1 MDKIMEIIE
10 KIGTRN
16 LIFAGIGLVVLIVFL
31 FVYRGLRI
39 RKYRKLIVDVENKM
53 NAVKSLPL
61 QYRLGRVQSISKNMP
76 EVSELY
82 EQYAQEFE
90 RICEYQKNELGIL
103 VNEVD
108 EQLFY
113 GKLRKVSK
121 KMKQLD
127 EMLIV
132 YEKDSQELLEKI
144 EKITEIENVQRIEI
158 IRVKEMYRETIDH
171 FESIRFKVEEFVP
184 NLLDIFNEIDDSF
197 VKLEGMMNNQLF
209 EDAKEFTK
217 DIEAKVIWVNQRLED
232 LPSYIAVVRQY
243 MPKKVAHIQG
253 LIQIMTEEKFS
264 LNQLDAYNRL
274 NMIQTTLEESI
285 GHIKKLELELI
296 PKDPNDN
303 KNVIMEIRG
312 AAGGDEG
319 NIFAG
324 DLYRMYVKYAESQ
337 GWKVEVMEAEES
349 EAGGFSLISF
359 NVIGDGVYGKL
370 KYESGSHRVQRVP
383 KTETQGRVH
392 TSTATVLVMPEME
405 EVDVQI
411 NKSDLRID
419 TYRASGA
426 GGQHINKTDS
436 AVRITHLPTGI
447 VATSQDGRSQHDNR
461 DKAMKALV
469 ARVYDYF
476 QSQQTEAIDSERK
489 SKVGT
494 GDRAEKIRTYNYPQN
509 RVTDHRIGLTIQQLD
524 RIIEGKLDDIITA
537 LINEDQRLKL
547 EGQK

>member
-1 MDKIMEIIE
+1 MKENDPEIKEMAKME
-10 KIGTRN
+10 
-16 LIFAGIGLVVLIVFL
+16 
-31 FVYRGLRI
+31 
-39 RKYRKLIVDVENKM
+39 
-53 NAVKSLPL
+53 
-61 QYRLGRVQSISKNMP
+61 
-76 EVSELY
+76 
-82 EQYAQEFE
+82 
-90 RICEYQKNELGIL
+90 
-103 VNEVD
+103 
-108 EQLFY
+108 
-113 GKLRKVSK
+113 
-121 KMKQLD
+121 LD
-127 EMLIV
+127 E
-132 YEKDSQELLEKI
+132 
-144 EKITEIENVQRIEI
+144 
-158 IRVKEMYRETIDH
+158 
-171 FESIRFKVEEFVP
+171 
-184 NLLDIFNEIDDSF
+184 
-197 VKLEGMMNNQLF
+197 
-209 EDAKEFTK
+209 
-217 DIEAKVIWVNQRLED
+217 
-232 LPSYIAVVRQY
+232 
-243 MPKKVAHIQG
+243 
-253 LIQIMTEEKFS
+253 
-264 LNQLDAYNRL
+264 
-274 NMIQTTLEESI
+274 LEERMPDI
-285 GHIKKLELELI
+285 IKKLELELI

>member
-1 MDKIMEIIE
+1 MNESMLDRLVSMENRYEELGHMLMDPD
-10 KIGTRN
+10 IGTD
-16 LIFAGIGLVVLIVFL
+16 I
-31 FVYRGLRI
+31 
-39 RKYRKLIVDVENKM
+39 
-53 NAVKSLPL
+53 
-61 QYRLGRVQSISKNMP
+61 
-76 EVSELY
+76 
-82 EQYAQEFE
+82 
-90 RICEYQKNELGIL
+90 
-103 VNEVD
+103 
-108 EQLFY
+108 
-113 GKLRKVSK
+113 K
-121 KMKQLD
+121 KMTDVTKEQASLQAAYDLFQEYKEVKDGIDGAKELMKENDPEIKEMAKMELD
-127 EMLIV
+127 E
-132 YEKDSQELLEKI
+132 
-144 EKITEIENVQRIEI
+144 
-158 IRVKEMYRETIDH
+158 
-171 FESIRFKVEEFVP
+171 
-184 NLLDIFNEIDDSF
+184 
-197 VKLEGMMNNQLF
+197 
-209 EDAKEFTK
+209 
-217 DIEAKVIWVNQRLED
+217 
-232 LPSYIAVVRQY
+232 
-243 MPKKVAHIQG
+243 
-253 LIQIMTEEKFS
+253 
-264 LNQLDAYNRL
+264 
-274 NMIQTTLEESI
+274 LEERMPDI
-285 GHIKKLELELI
+285 IKKLELELI

-547 EGQK
+547 EEQK

>member
-1 MDKIMEIIE
+1 MLYSLVSMENRYEELGHMLMDPD
-10 KIGTRN
+10 IGTD
-16 LIFAGIGLVVLIVFL
+16 I
-31 FVYRGLRI
+31 
-39 RKYRKLIVDVENKM
+39 
-53 NAVKSLPL
+53 
-61 QYRLGRVQSISKNMP
+61 
-76 EVSELY
+76 
-82 EQYAQEFE
+82 
-90 RICEYQKNELGIL
+90 
-103 VNEVD
+103 
-108 EQLFY
+108 
-113 GKLRKVSK
+113 K
-121 KMKQLD
+121 KMTDVTKEQASLQAAYDLFQEYKEVKDGIDGAKELMKENDPEIKEMAKMELD
-127 EMLIV
+127 E
-132 YEKDSQELLEKI
+132 
-144 EKITEIENVQRIEI
+144 
-158 IRVKEMYRETIDH
+158 
-171 FESIRFKVEEFVP
+171 
-184 NLLDIFNEIDDSF
+184 
-197 VKLEGMMNNQLF
+197 
-209 EDAKEFTK
+209 
-217 DIEAKVIWVNQRLED
+217 
-232 LPSYIAVVRQY
+232 
-243 MPKKVAHIQG
+243 
-253 LIQIMTEEKFS
+253 
-264 LNQLDAYNRL
+264 
-274 NMIQTTLEESI
+274 LEERMPDI
-285 GHIKKLELELI
+285 IKKLELELI

>member
-1 MDKIMEIIE
+1 MNESMLDRLVSMENRYEEIGHMLMDPD
-10 KIGTRN
+10 IGTD
-16 LIFAGIGLVVLIVFL
+16 I
-31 FVYRGLRI
+31 
-39 RKYRKLIVDVENKM
+39 
-53 NAVKSLPL
+53 
-61 QYRLGRVQSISKNMP
+61 
-76 EVSELY
+76 
-82 EQYAQEFE
+82 
-90 RICEYQKNELGIL
+90 
-103 VNEVD
+103 
-108 EQLFY
+108 
-113 GKLRKVSK
+113 K
-121 KMKQLD
+121 KMTDVTKEQASLQAAYDLFQEYKEVKDGIDGAKELMKENDPEIKEMAKMELD
-127 EMLIV
+127 E
-132 YEKDSQELLEKI
+132 
-144 EKITEIENVQRIEI
+144 
-158 IRVKEMYRETIDH
+158 
-171 FESIRFKVEEFVP
+171 
-184 NLLDIFNEIDDSF
+184 
-197 VKLEGMMNNQLF
+197 
-209 EDAKEFTK
+209 
-217 DIEAKVIWVNQRLED
+217 
-232 LPSYIAVVRQY
+232 
-243 MPKKVAHIQG
+243 
-253 LIQIMTEEKFS
+253 
-264 LNQLDAYNRL
+264 
-274 NMIQTTLEESI
+274 LEERMPDI
-285 GHIKKLELELI
+285 IKKLELELI

>member
-1 MDKIMEIIE
+1 MNESMLDRLVSMENRYEELGHMLMDPD
-10 KIGTRN
+10 IGTD
-16 LIFAGIGLVVLIVFL
+16 I
-31 FVYRGLRI
+31 
-39 RKYRKLIVDVENKM
+39 
-53 NAVKSLPL
+53 
-61 QYRLGRVQSISKNMP
+61 
-76 EVSELY
+76 
-82 EQYAQEFE
+82 
-90 RICEYQKNELGIL
+90 
-103 VNEVD
+103 
-108 EQLFY
+108 
-113 GKLRKVSK
+113 K
-121 KMKQLD
+121 KMTDVTKEQASLQAAYDLFQEYKEVKDGIDGAKELMKENDPEIKEMAKMELD
-127 EMLIV
+127 E
-132 YEKDSQELLEKI
+132 
-144 EKITEIENVQRIEI
+144 
-158 IRVKEMYRETIDH
+158 
-171 FESIRFKVEEFVP
+171 
-184 NLLDIFNEIDDSF
+184 
-197 VKLEGMMNNQLF
+197 
-209 EDAKEFTK
+209 
-217 DIEAKVIWVNQRLED
+217 
-232 LPSYIAVVRQY
+232 
-243 MPKKVAHIQG
+243 
-253 LIQIMTEEKFS
+253 
-264 LNQLDAYNRL
+264 
-274 NMIQTTLEESI
+274 LEERMPDI
-285 GHIKKLELELI
+285 IKKLELELI

-392 TSTATVLVMPEME
+392 TSTATVLVMPDME

-411 NKSDLRID
+411 NNSDLRID

>member
-1 MDKIMEIIE
+1 MNESMLDRLVSMENRYEELGHMLMDPD
-10 KIGTRN
+10 IGTD
-16 LIFAGIGLVVLIVFL
+16 I
-31 FVYRGLRI
+31 
-39 RKYRKLIVDVENKM
+39 
-53 NAVKSLPL
+53 
-61 QYRLGRVQSISKNMP
+61 
-76 EVSELY
+76 
-82 EQYAQEFE
+82 
-90 RICEYQKNELGIL
+90 
-103 VNEVD
+103 
-108 EQLFY
+108 
-113 GKLRKVSK
+113 K
-121 KMKQLD
+121 KMTDVTKEQASLQAAFDLFQEYKEVKDGIDGAKELMKENDPEIKEMAKMELD
-127 EMLIV
+127 E
-132 YEKDSQELLEKI
+132 
-144 EKITEIENVQRIEI
+144 
-158 IRVKEMYRETIDH
+158 
-171 FESIRFKVEEFVP
+171 
-184 NLLDIFNEIDDSF
+184 
-197 VKLEGMMNNQLF
+197 
-209 EDAKEFTK
+209 
-217 DIEAKVIWVNQRLED
+217 
-232 LPSYIAVVRQY
+232 
-243 MPKKVAHIQG
+243 
-253 LIQIMTEEKFS
+253 
-264 LNQLDAYNRL
+264 
-274 NMIQTTLEESI
+274 LEERMPDI
-285 GHIKKLELELI
+285 IKKLELELI

>member
-1 MDKIMEIIE
+1 MNESMLDRLVSMENRYEELGHMLMDPD
-10 KIGTRN
+10 IGTD
-16 LIFAGIGLVVLIVFL
+16 I
-31 FVYRGLRI
+31 
-39 RKYRKLIVDVENKM
+39 
-53 NAVKSLPL
+53 
-61 QYRLGRVQSISKNMP
+61 
-76 EVSELY
+76 
-82 EQYAQEFE
+82 
-90 RICEYQKNELGIL
+90 
-103 VNEVD
+103 
-108 EQLFY
+108 
-113 GKLRKVSK
+113 K
-121 KMKQLD
+121 KMTDVTKEQASLQAAYDLFQEYKEVKDGIDGAKELMKENDPEIKEMAKMELD
-127 EMLIV
+127 E
-132 YEKDSQELLEKI
+132 
-144 EKITEIENVQRIEI
+144 
-158 IRVKEMYRETIDH
+158 
-171 FESIRFKVEEFVP
+171 
-184 NLLDIFNEIDDSF
+184 
-197 VKLEGMMNNQLF
+197 
-209 EDAKEFTK
+209 
-217 DIEAKVIWVNQRLED
+217 
-232 LPSYIAVVRQY
+232 
-243 MPKKVAHIQG
+243 
-253 LIQIMTEEKFS
+253 
-264 LNQLDAYNRL
+264 
-274 NMIQTTLEESI
+274 LEERMPDI
-285 GHIKKLELELI
+285 IKKLELELI

-509 RVTDHRIGLTIQQLD
+509 RVTDHRVGLTIQQLD

>member
-1 MDKIMEIIE
+1 MNESMLDRLVSMENRYEELGHMLMDPD
-10 KIGTRN
+10 IGTDIKKMTDVTKEQAS
-16 LIFAGIGLVVLIVFL
+16 LQAAYDLFQEYKEVKDGIDGAKELM
-31 FVYRGLRI
+31 
-39 RKYRKLIVDVENKM
+39 KENDPEIKEMAKM
-53 NAVKSLPL
+53 ELDEL
-61 QYRLGRVQSISKNMP
+61 EERMP
-76 EVSELY
+76 E
-82 EQYAQEFE
+82 
-90 RICEYQKNELGIL
+90 I
-103 VNEVD
+103 
-108 EQLFY
+108 
-113 GKLRKVSK
+113 
-121 KMKQLD
+121 
-127 EMLIV
+127 
-132 YEKDSQELLEKI
+132 
-144 EKITEIENVQRIEI
+144 
-158 IRVKEMYRETIDH
+158 
-171 FESIRFKVEEFVP
+171 
-184 NLLDIFNEIDDSF
+184 
-197 VKLEGMMNNQLF
+197 
-209 EDAKEFTK
+209 
-217 DIEAKVIWVNQRLED
+217 
-232 LPSYIAVVRQY
+232 
-243 MPKKVAHIQG
+243 
-253 LIQIMTEEKFS
+253 
-264 LNQLDAYNRL
+264 
-274 NMIQTTLEESI
+274 
-285 GHIKKLELELI
+285 IKKLELELI

-447 VATSQDGRSQHDNR
+447 VTTSQDGRSQHDNR

>member
-1 MDKIMEIIE
+1 MNESMLDRLVSMENRYEELGHMLMDPD
-10 KIGTRN
+10 IGTD
-16 LIFAGIGLVVLIVFL
+16 I
-31 FVYRGLRI
+31 
-39 RKYRKLIVDVENKM
+39 
-53 NAVKSLPL
+53 
-61 QYRLGRVQSISKNMP
+61 
-76 EVSELY
+76 
-82 EQYAQEFE
+82 
-90 RICEYQKNELGIL
+90 
-103 VNEVD
+103 
-108 EQLFY
+108 
-113 GKLRKVSK
+113 K
-121 KMKQLD
+121 KMTDVTKEQASLQAAYDLFQEYKEVKDGIDGAKELMKENDPEIKEMAKMELD
-127 EMLIV
+127 E
-132 YEKDSQELLEKI
+132 
-144 EKITEIENVQRIEI
+144 
-158 IRVKEMYRETIDH
+158 
-171 FESIRFKVEEFVP
+171 
-184 NLLDIFNEIDDSF
+184 
-197 VKLEGMMNNQLF
+197 
-209 EDAKEFTK
+209 
-217 DIEAKVIWVNQRLED
+217 
-232 LPSYIAVVRQY
+232 
-243 MPKKVAHIQG
+243 
-253 LIQIMTEEKFS
+253 
-264 LNQLDAYNRL
+264 
-274 NMIQTTLEESI
+274 LEERMPDI
-285 GHIKKLELELI
+285 IKKLELELI

-461 DKAMKALV
+461 DIAMKALV

>member
-1 MDKIMEIIE
+1 MAKME
-10 KIGTRN
+10 
-16 LIFAGIGLVVLIVFL
+16 
-31 FVYRGLRI
+31 
-39 RKYRKLIVDVENKM
+39 
-53 NAVKSLPL
+53 
-61 QYRLGRVQSISKNMP
+61 
-76 EVSELY
+76 
-82 EQYAQEFE
+82 
-90 RICEYQKNELGIL
+90 
-103 VNEVD
+103 
-108 EQLFY
+108 
-113 GKLRKVSK
+113 
-121 KMKQLD
+121 LD
-127 EMLIV
+127 E
-132 YEKDSQELLEKI
+132 
-144 EKITEIENVQRIEI
+144 
-158 IRVKEMYRETIDH
+158 
-171 FESIRFKVEEFVP
+171 
-184 NLLDIFNEIDDSF
+184 
-197 VKLEGMMNNQLF
+197 
-209 EDAKEFTK
+209 
-217 DIEAKVIWVNQRLED
+217 
-232 LPSYIAVVRQY
+232 
-243 MPKKVAHIQG
+243 
-253 LIQIMTEEKFS
+253 
-264 LNQLDAYNRL
+264 
-274 NMIQTTLEESI
+274 LEERMPDI
-285 GHIKKLELELI
+285 IKKLELELI

>member
-1 MDKIMEIIE
+1 MVTDI
-10 KIGTRN
+10 
-16 LIFAGIGLVVLIVFL
+16 
-31 FVYRGLRI
+31 
-39 RKYRKLIVDVENKM
+39 
-53 NAVKSLPL
+53 
-61 QYRLGRVQSISKNMP
+61 
-76 EVSELY
+76 
-82 EQYAQEFE
+82 
-90 RICEYQKNELGIL
+90 
-103 VNEVD
+103 
-108 EQLFY
+108 
-113 GKLRKVSK
+113 K
-121 KMKQLD
+121 KMTDVTKEQASLQAAYDLFQEYKEVKDGIDGAKELMKENDPEIKEMAKMELD
-127 EMLIV
+127 E
-132 YEKDSQELLEKI
+132 
-144 EKITEIENVQRIEI
+144 
-158 IRVKEMYRETIDH
+158 
-171 FESIRFKVEEFVP
+171 
-184 NLLDIFNEIDDSF
+184 
-197 VKLEGMMNNQLF
+197 
-209 EDAKEFTK
+209 
-217 DIEAKVIWVNQRLED
+217 
-232 LPSYIAVVRQY
+232 
-243 MPKKVAHIQG
+243 
-253 LIQIMTEEKFS
+253 
-264 LNQLDAYNRL
+264 
-274 NMIQTTLEESI
+274 LEERMPDI
-285 GHIKKLELELI
+285 IKKLELELI

>member
-1 MDKIMEIIE
+1 MNESMLDRLVSMENRYEELGHMLMDPD
-10 KIGTRN
+10 IGTDIKKMTDVTKEQAS
-16 LIFAGIGLVVLIVFL
+16 LQAAYDLFQEYKEVKDGIDGAKELM
-31 FVYRGLRI
+31 
-39 RKYRKLIVDVENKM
+39 KENDPEIKEMAKM
-53 NAVKSLPL
+53 ELDELEEK
-61 QYRLGRVQSISKNMP
+61 MP
-76 EVSELY
+76 E
-82 EQYAQEFE
+82 
-90 RICEYQKNELGIL
+90 I
-103 VNEVD
+103 
-108 EQLFY
+108 
-113 GKLRKVSK
+113 
-121 KMKQLD
+121 
-127 EMLIV
+127 
-132 YEKDSQELLEKI
+132 
-144 EKITEIENVQRIEI
+144 
-158 IRVKEMYRETIDH
+158 
-171 FESIRFKVEEFVP
+171 
-184 NLLDIFNEIDDSF
+184 
-197 VKLEGMMNNQLF
+197 
-209 EDAKEFTK
+209 
-217 DIEAKVIWVNQRLED
+217 
-232 LPSYIAVVRQY
+232 
-243 MPKKVAHIQG
+243 
-253 LIQIMTEEKFS
+253 
-264 LNQLDAYNRL
+264 
-274 NMIQTTLEESI
+274 
-285 GHIKKLELELI
+285 IKKLELELI

>member
-1 MDKIMEIIE
+1 MNESMLDRLVSMENRYEELGHMLMDPD
-10 KIGTRN
+10 IGTD
-16 LIFAGIGLVVLIVFL
+16 I
-31 FVYRGLRI
+31 
-39 RKYRKLIVDVENKM
+39 
-53 NAVKSLPL
+53 
-61 QYRLGRVQSISKNMP
+61 
-76 EVSELY
+76 
-82 EQYAQEFE
+82 
-90 RICEYQKNELGIL
+90 
-103 VNEVD
+103 
-108 EQLFY
+108 
-113 GKLRKVSK
+113 K
-121 KMKQLD
+121 KMTDVTKEQASLQAAYDLFQEYKEVKDGIDGAKELMKENDPEIKEMAKMELD
-127 EMLIV
+127 E
-132 YEKDSQELLEKI
+132 
-144 EKITEIENVQRIEI
+144 
-158 IRVKEMYRETIDH
+158 
-171 FESIRFKVEEFVP
+171 
-184 NLLDIFNEIDDSF
+184 
-197 VKLEGMMNNQLF
+197 
-209 EDAKEFTK
+209 
-217 DIEAKVIWVNQRLED
+217 
-232 LPSYIAVVRQY
+232 
-243 MPKKVAHIQG
+243 
-253 LIQIMTEEKFS
+253 
-264 LNQLDAYNRL
+264 
-274 NMIQTTLEESI
+274 LEERMPDI
-285 GHIKKLELELI
+285 IKKLELELI

-319 NIFAG
+319 NIFA
-324 DLYRMYVKYAESQ
+324 DDIYRMYVKYAESQ

>member
-1 MDKIMEIIE
+1 MNESMLDRLVSMENRYEELGHMLMDPD
-10 KIGTRN
+10 IGTD
-16 LIFAGIGLVVLIVFL
+16 I
-31 FVYRGLRI
+31 
-39 RKYRKLIVDVENKM
+39 
-53 NAVKSLPL
+53 
-61 QYRLGRVQSISKNMP
+61 
-76 EVSELY
+76 
-82 EQYAQEFE
+82 
-90 RICEYQKNELGIL
+90 
-103 VNEVD
+103 
-108 EQLFY
+108 
-113 GKLRKVSK
+113 K
-121 KMKQLD
+121 KMTDVTKEQASLQAAYDLFQEYKEVKDGIDGAKELMKENDPEIKEMAKMELD
-127 EMLIV
+127 E
-132 YEKDSQELLEKI
+132 
-144 EKITEIENVQRIEI
+144 
-158 IRVKEMYRETIDH
+158 
-171 FESIRFKVEEFVP
+171 
-184 NLLDIFNEIDDSF
+184 
-197 VKLEGMMNNQLF
+197 
-209 EDAKEFTK
+209 
-217 DIEAKVIWVNQRLED
+217 
-232 LPSYIAVVRQY
+232 
-243 MPKKVAHIQG
+243 
-253 LIQIMTEEKFS
+253 
-264 LNQLDAYNRL
+264 
-274 NMIQTTLEESI
+274 LEERMPDI
-285 GHIKKLELELI
+285 IKKLELELI

-494 GDRAEKIRTYNYPQN
+494 GDRAENIRTYNYPQN

>member
-1 MDKIMEIIE
+1 MNESMLDRLVSMENRYEELGHMLMDPD
-10 KIGTRN
+10 IGTD
-16 LIFAGIGLVVLIVFL
+16 I
-31 FVYRGLRI
+31 
-39 RKYRKLIVDVENKM
+39 
-53 NAVKSLPL
+53 
-61 QYRLGRVQSISKNMP
+61 
-76 EVSELY
+76 
-82 EQYAQEFE
+82 
-90 RICEYQKNELGIL
+90 
-103 VNEVD
+103 
-108 EQLFY
+108 
-113 GKLRKVSK
+113 K
-121 KMKQLD
+121 KMTDVTKEQASLQAAYDLFQEYKEVKDGIDGAKELMKENDPEIKEMAKMELD
-127 EMLIV
+127 E
-132 YEKDSQELLEKI
+132 
-144 EKITEIENVQRIEI
+144 
-158 IRVKEMYRETIDH
+158 
-171 FESIRFKVEEFVP
+171 
-184 NLLDIFNEIDDSF
+184 
-197 VKLEGMMNNQLF
+197 
-209 EDAKEFTK
+209 
-217 DIEAKVIWVNQRLED
+217 
-232 LPSYIAVVRQY
+232 
-243 MPKKVAHIQG
+243 
-253 LIQIMTEEKFS
+253 
-264 LNQLDAYNRL
+264 
-274 NMIQTTLEESI
+274 LEERMPDI
-285 GHIKKLELELI
+285 IKKLELELI
-296 PKDPNDN
+296 PNDPNDN

-447 VATSQDGRSQHDNR
+447 VAPSQDGRSQHDNR
-461 DKAMKALV
+461 DTAMKALV

>member
-1 MDKIMEIIE
+1 MNESMLDRLVSMENRYEELGHMLMDPD
-10 KIGTRN
+10 IGTD
-16 LIFAGIGLVVLIVFL
+16 I
-31 FVYRGLRI
+31 
-39 RKYRKLIVDVENKM
+39 
-53 NAVKSLPL
+53 
-61 QYRLGRVQSISKNMP
+61 
-76 EVSELY
+76 
-82 EQYAQEFE
+82 
-90 RICEYQKNELGIL
+90 
-103 VNEVD
+103 
-108 EQLFY
+108 
-113 GKLRKVSK
+113 K
-121 KMKQLD
+121 KMTDVTKEQASLQAAYDLFQEYKEVKDGIDGAKELMKENDSEIKEMAKMELD
-127 EMLIV
+127 E
-132 YEKDSQELLEKI
+132 
-144 EKITEIENVQRIEI
+144 
-158 IRVKEMYRETIDH
+158 
-171 FESIRFKVEEFVP
+171 
-184 NLLDIFNEIDDSF
+184 
-197 VKLEGMMNNQLF
+197 
-209 EDAKEFTK
+209 
-217 DIEAKVIWVNQRLED
+217 
-232 LPSYIAVVRQY
+232 
-243 MPKKVAHIQG
+243 
-253 LIQIMTEEKFS
+253 
-264 LNQLDAYNRL
+264 
-274 NMIQTTLEESI
+274 LEERMPDI
-285 GHIKKLELELI
+285 IKKLELELI

-524 RIIEGKLDDIITA
+524 RIIEGKLDDILS
-537 LINEDQRLKL
+537 LIHI
-547 EGQK
+547 